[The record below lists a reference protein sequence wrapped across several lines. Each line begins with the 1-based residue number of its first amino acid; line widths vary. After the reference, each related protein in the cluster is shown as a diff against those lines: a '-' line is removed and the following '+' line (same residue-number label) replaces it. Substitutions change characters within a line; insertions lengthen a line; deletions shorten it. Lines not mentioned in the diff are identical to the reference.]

1 MSFPAGSIEFLTVSI
16 EFCRFL
22 ENAND
27 MEATEF
33 RMKVQKLLSLLYLKA
48 LTVDIPDFAPKE
60 DDEYEVDGFIDEFS
74 YNDIRNRLH
83 NILGSADEYVAITPE
98 NSDLYDS
105 ETAAFTISEDLAD
118 IYQSVGDFAYISKQ
132 GDENLMIEA
141 LRKCIADFRFYWG
154 ARLLSALTALH
165 KTTVH

>member
-1 MSFPAGSIEFLTVSI
+1 MSFPVGSIEFLTVSI

-48 LTVDIPDFAPKE
+48 LTVDLPDFAPNE
-60 DDEYEVDGFIDEFS
+60 DDEYDVDGFIDEFS
-74 YNDIRNRLH
+74 YNNVRNNLHDILD
-83 NILGSADEYVAITPE
+83 SADEYIAMTPE
-98 NSDLYDS
+98 NSDLYDG

-132 GDENLMIEA
+132 GDENLMIES

-154 ARLLSALTALH
+154 ARLLAALSALH
-165 KTTVH
+165 KF

>member
-1 MSFPAGSIEFLTVSI
+1 MNFPVGSIEFLTVSI

-33 RMKVQKLLSLLYLKA
+33 RMKVQKLLTLLYFKA
-48 LTVDIPDFAPKE
+48 LTVDLPDFTPNE
-60 DDEYEVDGFIDEFS
+60 DDEYDVDGFIDEFS
-74 YNDIRNRLH
+74 YNNVRNNLH
-83 NILGSADEYVAITPE
+83 DILGSADGYIDMTPE
-98 NSDLYDS
+98 NNDLYDS

-132 GDENLMIEA
+132 GDENLMIES

-154 ARLLSALTALH
+154 ARLLAALSALH
-165 KTTVH
+165 KF

>member
-1 MSFPAGSIEFLTVSI
+1 MNFPVGSIEFLTVSI

-33 RMKVQKLLSLLYLKA
+33 RMKVQKLLTLLYFKA
-48 LTVDIPDFAPKE
+48 LTVDLPDFTPNE
-60 DDEYEVDGFIDEFS
+60 DDEYDVDGFIDEFS
-74 YNDIRNRLH
+74 YNNVRNNLH
-83 NILGSADEYVAITPE
+83 DILGSADGYIDMTPE
-98 NSDLYDS
+98 NNDLYDR

-132 GDENLMIEA
+132 GDENLMIES

-154 ARLLSALTALH
+154 VRLLAALSALH
-165 KTTVH
+165 KF